1 MESKNTFWQRIGLQD
16 LFLPGEKSKA
26 SKAARALTPDSI
38 YKYILEKFKESVR
51 ELSFAERVV
60 FYHEYMICFNA
71 EDYKE
76 FLTQKQGLFGI
87 IVDESV
93 KQFYQVL
100 RAHTKDG
107 KKVQP
112 SSSKWVFRLV
122 SHPDYE
128 RGDIGFIGKLLPGS
142 SQKDDNLRVTFIPRQ
157 TGVVQTFDVN
167 EDILK
172 GFTYYSEGYYELP
185 YAPELDESDQPA
197 QQKKTAKVY
206 ARLDTI
212 MPDQKYSG
220 KKFEYLMKDD
230 DIVVSGAEETRDEP
244 QVFKI
249 PSDWVDA
256 PHLRICFNAADGK
269 LYLASFGEKTII
281 NENEVKRSDI
291 NAPEWMELPINS
303 KIMLNGIVGINVFK
317 G

>member
-60 FYHEYMICFNA
+60 FYHEFMICFNA
-71 EDYKE
+71 DDYKE

-100 RAHTKDG
+100 RAHTKEG

-185 YAPELDESDQPA
+185 YAPELDETDQPA
-197 QQKKTAKVY
+197 EKKKTAKLH

-212 MPDQKYSG
+212 MPDQKYAG

-230 DIVVSGAEETRDEP
+230 DIVVSGADETREEP

-249 PSDWVDA
+249 PSDWVDT
-256 PHLRICFNAADGK
+256 PHLRIRFNAADGK

-281 NENEVKRSDI
+281 NENEVKRSNI

>member
-1 MESKNTFWQRIGLQD
+1 METKSTFWQRIGLQN
-16 LFLPGEKSKA
+16 LFLPAGATSGTKA
-26 SKAARALTPDSI
+26 GKDLTPDHI
-38 YKYILEKFKESVR
+38 YRYILEKFKESVR
-51 ELSFAERVV
+51 ELSFAERIV

-71 EDYKE
+71 EDYKQ

-93 KQFYQVL
+93 KEFYQVL
-100 RAHTKDG
+100 NTYEKEG

-128 RGDIGFIGKLLPGS
+128 RGDIGFIGKLLPGNA
-142 SQKDDNLRVTFIPRQ
+142 QKEDNLRVTFIPRQ
-157 TGVVQTFDVN
+157 TGVVQTLDVN
-167 EDILK
+167 DDILK

-185 YAPELDESDQPA
+185 YERESEEKEGQEV
-197 QQKKTAKVY
+197 KKEKKVY

-220 KKFEYLMKDD
+220 KKFEYLMKDEE
-230 DIVVSGAEETRDEP
+230 IVVSGADETREEAH
-244 QVFKI
+244 VFKI

-256 PHLRICFNAADGK
+256 PHLRIRFNTADGK

-281 NENEVKRSDI
+281 NENEVMRSNI
-291 NAPEWMELPINS
+291 NDPLWVELPINS
-303 KIMLNGIVGINVFK
+303 KIMLNGIVGINIFK

>member
-1 MESKNTFWQRIGLQD
+1 METKSTFWQRIGLQG
-16 LFLPGEKSKA
+16 LFLPAGATSAAKA
-26 SKAARALTPDSI
+26 GKDLTPDHI
-38 YKYILEKFKESVR
+38 YRYILDKFKESVR
-51 ELSFAERVV
+51 ELSFAERIV

-71 EDYKE
+71 DDYKQ

-100 RAHTKDG
+100 QNYEKEG

-142 SQKDDNLRVTFIPRQ
+142 TQKDDNLRVTFIPRQ
-157 TGVVQTFDVN
+157 TGVVQTLDVDD
-167 EDILK
+167 DILK

-185 YAPELDESDQPA
+185 YERETEEKAEQEV
-197 QQKKTAKVY
+197 KKTKKIY

-212 MPDQKYSG
+212 MPDQKYAG
-220 KKFEYLMKDD
+220 KKFEYLMKDEE
-230 DIVVSGAEETRDEP
+230 IVVSGAEETREESSI
-244 QVFKI
+244 FKI
-249 PSDWVDA
+249 PSDWVDT
-256 PHLRICFNAADGK
+256 PHLRIRFNTADGK

-281 NENEVKRSDI
+281 NENEVTRSSI
-291 NAPEWMELPINS
+291 NEPLWTELPINS
-303 KIMLNGIVGINVFK
+303 KIMLNGIVGINIFK

>member
-1 MESKNTFWQRIGLQD
+1 MEPKTTFWKKIGLQD
-16 LFLPGEKSKA
+16 LFLPGSKTKKA
-26 SKAARALTPDSI
+26 KAAAPGLTPDSI
-38 YKYILEKFKESVR
+38 YQYILQQFKTSIA
-51 ELSFAERVV
+51 ELSFAGRVV

-76 FLTQKQGLFGI
+76 FLSQKQGLFGI
-87 IVDESV
+87 IVDEVV

-100 RAHTKDG
+100 KTYEKEG

-142 SQKDDNLRVTFIPRQ
+142 QQKEDNLRVTFIPRQ

-185 YAPELDESDQPA
+185 YAPEEESAEHSPVKA
-197 QQKKTAKVY
+197 VKKTYAK
-206 ARLDTI
+206 LDTI

-220 KKFEYLMKDD
+220 KKFEYLMKDE
-230 DIVVSGAEETRDEP
+230 DIIVSGAEEERTESNIFR
-244 QVFKI
+244 I
-249 PSDWVDA
+249 PSEWVDT
-256 PHLRICFNAADGK
+256 PHLRIRFNSADGK

-281 NENEVKRSDI
+281 NEQQVLRSNI
-291 NAPEWMELPINS
+291 NAPVWTELPINS
-303 KIMLNGIVGINVFK
+303 KVLLNGIIGINIFK

>member
-1 MESKNTFWQRIGLQD
+1 MESKSTFWQRIGLQD
-16 LFLPGEKSKA
+16 LFLPGDKT
-26 SKAARALTPDSI
+26 KAAKAAKSLTPDNI
-38 YKYILEKFKESVR
+38 YKYIIEKFKESIR
-51 ELSFAERVV
+51 ELSFAERIV

-93 KQFYQVL
+93 KQFYEVL
-100 RAHTKDG
+100 KTHKQED

-185 YAPELDESDQPA
+185 YAADLENEEKDVV
-197 QQKKTAKVY
+197 KKRNKIY

-220 KKFEYLMKDD
+220 KKFEYLMKDEE
-230 DIVVSGAEETRDEP
+230 IVVSGVEETRTEGHI
-244 QVFKI
+244 FKI
-249 PSDWVDA
+249 PSDWVDV
-256 PHLRICFNAADGK
+256 PHLRIRFNASDGK
-269 LYLASFGEKTII
+269 FYLASFGEKTII
-281 NENEVKRSDI
+281 NENEVSRSNI
-291 NAPEWMELPINS
+291 NTPVWVELPINS
-303 KIMLNGIVGINVFK
+303 KIMLNGIVGINIFK

>member
-1 MESKNTFWQRIGLQD
+1 MESKTTFWKRIGLQD
-16 LFLPGEKSKA
+16 LFLPGEKSERA
-26 SKAARALTPDSI
+26 KAARALTPDSI

-71 EDYKE
+71 DDYKE

-93 KQFYQVL
+93 KEFYEIL
-100 RAHTKDG
+100 NAYEKEG

-142 SQKDDNLRVTFIPRQ
+142 TLKDDNMRVTFIPRQ

-185 YAPELDESDQPA
+185 YLREQEEQEPGAV
-197 QQKKTAKVY
+197 KKPTKVY

-220 KKFEYLMKDD
+220 KKFEYLMKDEE
-230 DIVVSGAEETRDEP
+230 IVVSGAEETREEP
-244 QVFKI
+244 YVFKI
-249 PSDWVDA
+249 PSDWVDT
-256 PHLRICFNAADGK
+256 PHLRIRFNAADGK
-269 LYLASFGEKTII
+269 LYLTSFGEKTII
-281 NENEVKRSDI
+281 NENEVLRSNI
-291 NAPEWMELPINS
+291 NSPEWMELPINS
-303 KIMLNGIVGINVFK
+303 KIMLNGIIGINVFK

>member
-1 MESKNTFWQRIGLQD
+1 MESKTSFWKRIGLQD
-16 LFLPGEKSKA
+16 LFLPGDQSKS
-26 SKAARALTPDSI
+26 SSAAKALTPDSI

-51 ELSFAERVV
+51 ELSFAERIV

-71 EDYKE
+71 EDYKQ

-100 RAHTKDG
+100 NNYEKEG

-185 YAPELDESDQPA
+185 YSREVEGKEQEKV
-197 QQKKTAKVY
+197 KKSNKIY

-220 KKFEYLMKDD
+220 KKFEYLMKDE
-230 DIVVSGAEETRDEP
+230 DIVVSGSEETRDEKN
-244 QVFKI
+244 VFKI
-249 PSDWVDA
+249 PSDWVDS
-256 PHLRICFNAADGK
+256 PHLRIRFNAADGK
-269 LYLASFGEKTII
+269 LYLSSFGEKTII
-281 NENEVKRSDI
+281 NENEVVRSNI
-291 NAPEWMELPINS
+291 NAPEWSELPINS
-303 KIMLNGIVGINVFK
+303 KIMLNGIIGINIFK

>member
-1 MESKNTFWQRIGLQD
+1 METKSTFWKRIGLQD
-16 LFLPGEKSKA
+16 LFLPGGDASGAKA
-26 SKAARALTPDSI
+26 GKDLTPDHI
-38 YKYILEKFKESVR
+38 YRYILEKFKESVR
-51 ELSFAERVV
+51 ELSFAERIV

-71 EDYKE
+71 DDYKQ

-87 IVDESV
+87 IVDECV
-93 KQFYQVL
+93 KEFYQVL
-100 RAHTKDG
+100 NTYEKEG

-128 RGDIGFIGKLLPGS
+128 RGDIGFIGKLLPGN
-142 SQKDDNLRVTFIPRQ
+142 SQKEDNLRVTFIPRQ
-157 TGVVQTFDVN
+157 TGVVQTLDVN
-167 EDILK
+167 DDILK

-185 YAPELDESDQPA
+185 YERETEEKEQPEV
-197 QQKKTAKVY
+197 KKTKKVF

-220 KKFEYLMKDD
+220 KKFEYLMKDEE
-230 DIVVSGAEETRDEP
+230 IVVSGAEETREESH
-244 QVFKI
+244 VFKI

-256 PHLRICFNAADGK
+256 PHLRIRFNTADGK

-281 NENEVKRSDI
+281 NENEVMRSNI
-291 NAPEWMELPINS
+291 NDPVWMELPINS
-303 KIMLNGIVGINVFK
+303 KIMLNGIVGINIFK

>member
-1 MESKNTFWQRIGLQD
+1 MESKTTFWKRIGLQD
-16 LFLPGEKSKA
+16 LFLPGEKSA
-26 SKAARALTPDSI
+26 RSKAARALTPDSI

-71 EDYKE
+71 DDYKE

-93 KQFYQVL
+93 KQFYEIL
-100 RAHTKDG
+100 NAYEKEG

-142 SQKDDNLRVTFIPRQ
+142 SLKDDNMRVTFIPRQ

-185 YAPELDESDQPA
+185 YLREQEEEEPGAV
-197 QQKKTAKVY
+197 KKPKKIF

-220 KKFEYLMKDD
+220 KKFEYLMKDEE
-230 DIVVSGAEETRDEP
+230 IVVSGAEETREEP
-244 QVFKI
+244 NVFKI
-249 PSDWVDA
+249 PSDWVDT
-256 PHLRICFNAADGK
+256 PHLRIRFNAADGK
-269 LYLASFGEKTII
+269 LYLTSFGEKTII
-281 NENEVKRSDI
+281 NENEVLRSNI
-291 NAPEWMELPINS
+291 NSPEWMELPINS
-303 KIMLNGIVGINVFK
+303 KIMLNGIIGINVFK